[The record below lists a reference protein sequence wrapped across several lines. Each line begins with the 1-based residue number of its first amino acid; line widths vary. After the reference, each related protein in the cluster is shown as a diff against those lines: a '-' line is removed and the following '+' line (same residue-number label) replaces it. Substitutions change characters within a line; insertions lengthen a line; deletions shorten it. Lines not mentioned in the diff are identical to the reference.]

1 MMPQLDFFALAMLEV
16 VLAGALA
23 GIVGVLV
30 VLRERAFFT
39 MSLTHATFPGAVA
52 AAMLGG
58 SVPIG
63 AAVAAVALIAVAVG
77 IGRIRSQGPAVASGV
92 MLTAGFALGALLQ
105 SLAPLAIDVESFL
118 VGQVLA
124 VTGADVGLTAVLLVA
139 AAAVWALAGRHLVFS
154 SADEAGYRRAG
165 MRPWIPET
173 VSLALIAGTVVAI
186 MPVVGAILGV
196 ALIVAPAAAARLVV
210 RDWRWMLVLAP
221 AIGIT
226 SGVVGLLASR
236 WLDLAAGGAIALVAA
251 LLYGAAWLV
260 GSARDRARPTAVRA
274 TIEARTP

>member
-1 MMPQLDFFALAMLEV
+1 MRYVNHF
-16 VLAGALA
+16 
-23 GIVGVLV
+23 
-30 VLRERAFFT
+30 
-39 MSLTHATFPGAVA
+39 VA
-52 AAMLGG
+52 AT
-58 SVPIG
+58 
-63 AAVAAVALIAVAVG
+63 AVMA
-77 IGRIRSQGPAVASGV
+77 
-92 MLTAGFALGALLQ
+92 LTAGAAQ
-105 SLAPLAIDVESFL
+105 AQDKQTLAIVVKGLDNPFFEQINLGCQDWAANNPDSEYECL
-118 VGQVLA
+118 Y
-124 VTGADVGLTAVLLVA
+124 TGPA
-139 AAAVWALAGRHLVFS
+139 S

-226 SGVVGLLASR
+226 AGVIGLLASR
-236 WLDLAAGGAIALVAA
+236 WLDLAAGGAIALAAA

-260 GSARDRARPTAVRA
+260 GSARDRARPAEVRA